1 MKNLPSPNFDYT
13 PNDSK
18 FIAGIRPF
26 RKETYRLEKEQINE
40 KLIIHNYGHGGAG
53 VTLSWGCALEVED
66 LLVGLD
72 SYTDK
77 MNIAIMGCGIMGLTV
92 ASRLLHLGHNIS
104 IYTEQVPPNT
114 TSDVAGGQWNPSTV
128 AFEEKDI
135 ERFHRILRRSF
146 RMFESQI
153 GDKYGISR
161 RTNYVRNNKG
171 SFELVPRDI
180 IPEPKYYSK
189 LPFEGH
195 DMEGYSYETLLI
207 EPFIFL
213 HRLLDE
219 VVKNQSIGRANVV
232 KKVFSNVQDVLGLP
246 EDIIINCSG
255 YGAKAIFNDEKMQPI
270 KGQLAL
276 LKSQNLPYLYSGN
289 GYIFPRR
296 DYMVLGGTF
305 EEDVDDPTPDDNDCK
320 DIINMH
326 KASFHPI
333 KQKQQLLELEERFIT
348 DRIFITKS

>member
-1 MKNLPSPNFDYT
+1 MKINLPSPNFDFT

-18 FIAGIRPF
+18 FIAGIRPY
-26 RKETYRLEKEQINE
+26 REETYRLEKEQINE

-72 SYTDK
+72 SYTNK
-77 MNIAIMGCGIMGLTV
+77 TNIAIMGCGIMGLTV
-92 ASRLLHLGHNIS
+92 AIRLLHLGHHVS
-104 IYTEQVPPNT
+104 IYTKKTPPGT

-128 AFEEKDI
+128 SFEEKDI

-153 GDKYGISR
+153 GDEYGVSR

-171 SFELVPRDI
+171 SFELVPKDI
-180 IPEPKYYSK
+180 IPEPKYYSR

-207 EPFIFL
+207 EPYIFL
-213 HRLLDE
+213 KRLLDE
-219 VVKNQSIGRANVV
+219 VVRNTITGRS
-232 KKVFSNVQDVLGLP
+232 KLIEKTFLNVQDVLDLP
-246 EDIIINCSG
+246 EEIVINCSG
-255 YGAKAIFNDEKMQPI
+255 YGAKAIFNDEKMKPI

-276 LKSQNLPYLYSGN
+276 LKAQDLPYLYSGH

-305 EEDVDDPTPDDNDCK
+305 EEDIDDPTPEDDACIE
-320 DIINMH
+320 IINFH
-326 KASFHPI
+326 KESFDPK
-333 KQKQQLLELEERFIT
+333 KQHKLPELEERFIT
-348 DRIFITKS
+348 DRIL